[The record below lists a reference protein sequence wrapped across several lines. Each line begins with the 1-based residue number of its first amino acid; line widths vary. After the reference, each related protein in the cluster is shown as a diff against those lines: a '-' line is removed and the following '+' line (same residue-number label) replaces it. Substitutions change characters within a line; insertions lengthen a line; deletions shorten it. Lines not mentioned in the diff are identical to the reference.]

1 DQVTLRLI
9 DERLS
14 TTSAQR
20 QARESGKKLNKQEID
35 QWAAVAILEAAIEE
49 EKIGGELAG
58 EAL

>member
-1 DQVTLRLI
+1 MNGYQQP
-9 DERLS
+9 
-14 TTSAQR
+14 AQR

>member
-1 DQVTLRLI
+1 TLRLI